1 MLDKSVVI
9 LYLNI
14 KKLNIGRRTMNND
27 LLLSTIESGFAERY
41 SNFKEFQTDSV
52 FKPLWDL
59 CMKTVADSQ
68 QLNII
73 VFCNDTYEMPPV
85 KVFVD
90 LNRSDIEAL
99 CQSESTSL
107 FDENGRFKT
116 YTKQS
121 LGAFWGMVFRF
132 GLLYQDRKS
141 VFVVREKYFGIS
153 TASRFIK

>member
-1 MLDKSVVI
+1 MLDTNAI
-9 LYLNI
+9 QLYINMEL
-14 KKLNIGRRTMNND
+14 LNIGRCVMNNN

-41 SNFKEFQTDSV
+41 SNFKEFQTDSI
-52 FKPLWDL
+52 FRPLWDL
-59 CMKTVADSQ
+59 CMKTVADTQ

-73 VFCNDTYEMPPV
+73 IFCNDTYEMPPV

-90 LNRSDIEAL
+90 INRREIEAL
-99 CQSESTSL
+99 CQSGDTSL

-132 GLLYQDRKS
+132 GLMYQDRKS